1 MNDEPL
7 CEQIVDPS
15 TEVPVEHQ
23 ATSPVPTFSK
33 QKTFLQN
40 PKVRIVAILLILVIG
55 FSLMTWQVYAKPVTD
70 PFVRKVVQIVPYPA
84 LSVEGTTVSM
94 KDFLTEYDSLS
105 RYFESLEGQTA
116 PPADQLEVAIAD
128 TLVNKLAIQKL
139 AKNDGITLDQDRVE
153 KYYQDILSSQE
164 SEEVFT
170 KNLQETFGWTPEEFK
185 SRIVDSIVLA
195 LQMTDAVLN
204 NEELQK
210 ERLALIQSAS
220 ERVKTGEDFET
231 VAKEVH
237 ASFNGIE
244 SDLGFIQSSVIPE
257 SWSSQVQSLEVGDVT
272 EIITLPEG
280 YVIFKLLDRTGE
292 DDQTQL
298 HLLSITV
305 PKQNLEEVVDA
316 YLDTVTV
323 KRYVGEK

>member
-7 CEQIVDPS
+7 SEQIVDSS
-15 TEVPVEHQ
+15 TEVTVEDQ
-23 ATSPVPTFSK
+23 SRSSVQPFSK
-33 QKTFLQN
+33 KNLFLQN
-40 PKVRIVAILLILVIG
+40 PKVRIVAVVLVLIIG

-70 PFVRKVVQIVPYPA
+70 PFVRKVVQIFPYPA
-84 LSVEGTTVSM
+84 LSVDGTTVSM

-105 RYFESLEGQTA
+105 HYFESLEGQSA
-116 PPADQLEVAIAD
+116 PPADQLEIAIAD
-128 TLVNKLAIQKL
+128 TLVNKLAIQQL
-139 AKNDGITLDQDRVE
+139 AKTYAVTLDKDRVE

-170 KNLQETFGWTPEEFK
+170 QNLKETFDWTPEEFK

-210 ERLALIQSAS
+210 DRLTLIQDAS

-237 ASFNGIE
+237 AQFDGIE

-257 SWSSQVQSLEVGDVT
+257 SWASQVQSLEVGAVT

-280 YVIFKLLDRTGE
+280 YVIFKLVDRTGIDE
-292 DDQTQL
+292 ETQL